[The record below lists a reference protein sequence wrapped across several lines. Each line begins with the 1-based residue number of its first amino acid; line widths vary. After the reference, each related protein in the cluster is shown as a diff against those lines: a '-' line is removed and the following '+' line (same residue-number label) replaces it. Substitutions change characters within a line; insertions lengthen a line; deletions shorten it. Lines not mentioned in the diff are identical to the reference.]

1 MKIMRGCNIDEIGL
15 VLVNVVKKFLF
26 FGNNKIKKNCLDV
39 SVGIVIK

>member
-15 VLVNVVKKFLF
+15 VLVNVVKNFYFLV
-26 FGNNKIKKNCLDV
+26 KIKKNCLDV